1 MIRKANRNRVLK
13 MVMIFITYKLLPRN
27 QSSKT
32 AIRISKEAEETNTG
46 NKIKI
51 NTRNRT
57 LARHLI
63 LILMKNPKS
72 QSKNINKIMINNRS
86 RSKFESQEKRW
97 RKKNQSRSHNFN
109 NMGSLIWVNSFLK
122 NLRSNR
128 NKINQGIKNRTRDC
142 NRKENKNQNNRKR

>member
-13 MVMIFITYKLLPRN
+13 IVMIFITYKLLPRN

-57 LARHLI
+57 LANHLI
-63 LILMKNPKS
+63 LILMKNPKN
-72 QSKNINKIMINNRS
+72 QSKNKIMINNRS
-86 RSKFESQEKRW
+86 RSKFKSQEKR
-97 RKKNQSRSHNFN
+97 
-109 NMGSLIWVNSFLK
+109 
-122 NLRSNR
+122 
-128 NKINQGIKNRTRDC
+128 
-142 NRKENKNQNNRKR
+142 